1 MSAAITP
8 HDAWLYMEFFNRGDT
23 RLIQAD
29 DREAK
34 TISHWTPGGHSCRCI
49 ECRSGSCE

>member
-8 HDAWLYMEFFNRGDT
+8 HDAWLYMEFFNRGDI

-34 TISHWTPGGHSCRCI
+34 RRT
-49 ECRSGSCE
+49 GSATCPWSREAG